1 LIYNDEIKNMETAIV
16 ISSCD
21 SFSDCWLPMI
31 HSLHK
36 NWPECP
42 YPIFIIS
49 NFKNL
54 EEKGIDFINVGE
66 DKGFGSN
73 TKKALELIEAD
84 YIILFLD
91 DFFLNGKVD
100 NVMVNDHL
108 NHCIQN
114 NIDFLK
120 IDYRDIIYRD
130 ELRIADSIYC
140 KNPLDIKYSLNTA
153 IAIWKK
159 KALHS
164 LCAEGFTAWDFE
176 RKGIDY
182 LRKNNL
188 KISSETIL
196 STSFEK
202 MTIRK
207 ICGTGAVCKGKWT
220 AEGIKYLK
228 ENGFSYLIK
237 NREIEGKF
245 TRYLASFY
253 KPDSLLWLPFGVIL
267 RIIQKLKI
275 NI

>member
-1 LIYNDEIKNMETAIV
+1 MRTAIL

-21 SFSDCWLPMI
+21 AFSDCWEPMVY
-31 HSLHK
+31 SFK
-36 NWPECP
+36 KFWPDCP

-49 NFKNL
+49 NFKKL
-54 EEKGIDFINVGE
+54 EDKSIHFLNVGE

-73 TKKALELIEAD
+73 TKRALELIETEH
-84 YIILFLD
+84 IIFFLD
-91 DFFLNGKVD
+91 DFFINDTVD

-130 ELRIADSIYC
+130 ELRVGESIYC
-140 KNPLDIKYSLNTA
+140 VNPLNIRYSLNTA
-153 IAIWKK
+153 IAIWKRD
-159 KALHS
+159 ALYS
-164 LCAEGFTAWDFE
+164 LCAEGYTAWDFE

-188 KISSETIL
+188 KINSETIL
-196 STSFEK
+196 SAYFEK

-207 ICGTGAVCKGKWT
+207 ICGTGAVCKGRWT
-220 AEGIKYLK
+220 NDGLIFLK
-228 ENGFSYLIK
+228 ENGFSYLIP
-237 NREIEGKF
+237 NRKIEGKF
-245 TRYLASFY
+245 IRYLTSLY
-253 KPDSLLWLPFGVIL
+253 KPGSIFWLPFGLLL
-267 RIIQKLKI
+267 RIIYKLKI

>member
-1 LIYNDEIKNMETAIV
+1 MEFKNIKTAIV

-21 SFSDCWLPMI
+21 LFSDCWLPMI
-31 HSLHK
+31 HSLQK
-36 NWPECP
+36 NWSECT
-42 YPIFIIS
+42 YPVFIIS

-54 EEKGIDFINVGE
+54 EVKGIDFINVGE

-84 YIILFLD
+84 YIIFFLD
-91 DFFLNGKVD
+91 DFFLDKTVD

-108 NHCIQN
+108 NHCIKN

-130 ELRIADSIYC
+130 EMRIGESIYC
-140 KNPLDIKYSLNTA
+140 SNPLDIRYSLNTA
-153 IAIWKK
+153 IAIWNK
-159 KALHS
+159 KALQS
-164 LCAEGFTAWDFE
+164 LCADGYTAWDFE

-188 KISSETIL
+188 KINSETIL
-196 STSFEK
+196 SANFEQQ
-202 MTIRK
+202 TIRK
-207 ICGTGAVCKGKWT
+207 ICISGAVCKGRWT
-220 AEGIKYLK
+220 KEGVAFLK
-228 ENGFSYLIK
+228 ENGFSSLIK

-245 TRYLASFY
+245 SRYLASFY
-253 KPDSLLWLPFGVIL
+253 KPGSIFWIPFGLFL
-267 RIIQKLKI
+267 RVIQKLKI

>member
-1 LIYNDEIKNMETAIV
+1 MEQVFKNMETAIV

-21 SFSDCWLPMI
+21 IFSDCWLPMI
-31 HSLHK
+31 HSLQK

-42 YPIFIIS
+42 YPIFFIS
-49 NFKNL
+49 NFKKI
-54 EEKGIDFINVGE
+54 EEKGIHFINVGE

-73 TKKALELIEAD
+73 TKKALELIEAN

-91 DFFLNGKVD
+91 DFFLDDAVD

-130 ELRIADSIYC
+130 ELRIGESVYC
-140 KNPLDIKYSLNTA
+140 ANPLNIKYSLNTA

-159 KALHS
+159 NALYS
-164 LCAEGFTAWDFE
+164 LCVDGFTAWDFE
-176 RKGIDY
+176 RKGIVY
-182 LRKNNL
+182 LRKHNL
-188 KISSETIL
+188 KIISETII
-196 STSFEK
+196 STSFDK
-202 MTIRK
+202 MTIKK
-207 ICGTGAVCKGKWT
+207 ICGTGAVGRGKWT

-237 NREIEGKF
+237 NRETEGKF
-245 TRYLASFY
+245 TRYLVSFY
-253 KPDSLLWLPFGVIL
+253 RPGSIFWIPFGILL
-267 RIIQKLKI
+267 RILHKLKI

>member
-1 LIYNDEIKNMETAIV
+1 METAIV

-21 SFSDCWLPMI
+21 LYSDCWLPMI

-36 NWPECP
+36 HWPECP

-49 NFKNL
+49 NFKKPQEN
-54 EEKGIDFINVGE
+54 GIHFIDVGE

-84 YIILFLD
+84 YVIFFLD
-91 DFFLNGKVD
+91 DFFLNDTVD
-100 NVMVNDHL
+100 NVVVNDHL

-120 IDYRDIIYRD
+120 IDSNDIIYRD
-130 ELRIADSIYC
+130 ELRIGDSLYC
-140 KNPLDIKYSLNTA
+140 VNPLNIRYSLNTA

-159 KALHS
+159 NQLHS
-164 LCAEGFTAWDFE
+164 LCVEGFTAWDFE
-176 RKGIDY
+176 RKGISNI
-182 LRKNNL
+182 RKNKL
-188 KISSETIL
+188 KINSETIL

-202 MTIRK
+202 MTIKK
-207 ICGTGAVCKGKWT
+207 ICGPGAVCKGRWT
-220 AEGIKYLK
+220 TEGVKFLK
-228 ENGFSYLIK
+228 ENGFSYLITK
-237 NREIEGKF
+237 REIQGKF
-245 TRYLASFY
+245 TRYIESFY
-253 KPDSLLWLPFGVIL
+253 KPNSIFWIPFGLLL